1 MEFSK
6 YRLSQLS
13 AAMVGFPA
21 LRIERL
27 SLNYFSI
34 NQISMLNFLSLLVL
48 PLVAMLGGWFVLSS
62 AT

>member
-1 MEFSK
+1 MESSK
-6 YRLSQLS
+6 YRLSRLS
-13 AAMVGFPA
+13 DAMVGFPA

-27 SLNYFSI
+27 SLNYFLI

>member
-1 MEFSK
+1 MESSK
-6 YRLSQLS
+6 YRLSRLS
-13 AAMVGFPA
+13 DAMVGFAA

-34 NQISMLNFLSLLVL
+34 DQISMLNFLSLLIL

>member
-1 MEFSK
+1 MECSK
-6 YRLSQLS
+6 YRLCGLS
-13 AAMVGFPA
+13 DAMVGFPA

-27 SLNYFSI
+27 SLNYFLI

>member
-1 MEFSK
+1 MESSK
-6 YRLSQLS
+6 YRLSRLS
-13 AAMVGFPA
+13 DAMVGFPA

-34 NQISMLNFLSLLVL
+34 EQISMLNFLSLLIL

>member
-1 MEFSK
+1 MECSK
-6 YRLSQLS
+6 YRLCRLS
-13 AAMVGFPA
+13 DAMVGFPA

-62 AT
+62 TT

>member
-1 MEFSK
+1 MESSK
-6 YRLSQLS
+6 YRLSRLS
-13 AAMVGFPA
+13 DAMVGFPA

-34 NQISMLNFLSLLVL
+34 NQISMLNFLSLLIL
-48 PLVAMLGGWFVLSS
+48 PLVAMLGGWFVLSL